1 MTIERSYSKLKAI
14 KIKGLLNNNN
24 NQSKQKLTIENTI
37 LFSYTNASPFKKK
50 RLNEQS
56 SVQKI

>member
-37 LFSYTNASPFKKK
+37 LFSYTNASPFKK